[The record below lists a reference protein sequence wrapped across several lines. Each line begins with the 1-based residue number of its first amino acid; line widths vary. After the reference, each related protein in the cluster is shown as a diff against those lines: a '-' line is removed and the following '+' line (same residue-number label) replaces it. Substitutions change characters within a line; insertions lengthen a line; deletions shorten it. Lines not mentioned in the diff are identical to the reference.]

1 MKNKDLLSA
10 IIAGRN
16 IVNVITLMGVV
27 AGIILLSAFK
37 LGIGWAVIG
46 LSTFLLLL
54 VNSLVIVQPGNAGYL
69 KVFEVLRNKSYSQG
83 IHLVVPFI
91 STLKEV
97 DIRLKEHRCTTAKM
111 MNKNLR
117 EVEIDYVLN
126 YRVNEDL
133 VHLLHKYIGEDK
145 FMQTALCPWLDSCIS
160 QVIAEKEYSDI
171 NGKIKDLQDEIQ
183 SRFEAKVRAECRK
196 FHPFAVDM
204 FSQISVSIQNIE
216 YDTEYKKSISE
227 LAVEQN
233 KKLIMEAKKEQLK
246 IQAEGEAEYL
256 KIKAE
261 GDAEAIQKKAQ
272 AEAEALRLKGASE
285 NEVKEKLGEILKNN
299 PELLKEVLAKNFPKV
314 YGGNSIINLDD
325 LLNGAGA

>member
-1 MKNKDLLSA
+1 MTNQNLLSA

-16 IVNVITLMGVV
+16 IVTWVTLVGVV
-27 AGIILLSAFK
+27 TGVFLLAVFG
-37 LGIGWAVIG
+37 LGIGWALIG
-46 LSTFLLLL
+46 ICCALLIL
-54 VNSLVIVQPGNAGYL
+54 VNSLVIVQPGCAGYL
-69 KVFEVLRNKSYSQG
+69 KVFEVLRNKSYPQG
-83 IHLVVPFI
+83 IHFVVPFI

-126 YRVNEDL
+126 YRVNENL
-133 VHLLHKYIGEDK
+133 VHLLHKYIGENN

-160 QVIAEKEYSDI
+160 QVVAEKEYSDI

-183 SRFEAKVRAECRK
+183 IRFETKVKSECRK
-196 FHPFAVDM
+196 FSPFAVDM

-314 YGGNSIINLDD
+314 YGGTSIINLDD
-325 LLNGAGA
+325 LLGKS

>member
-1 MKNKDLLSA
+1 
-10 IIAGRN
+10 
-16 IVNVITLMGVV
+16 VGVV
-27 AGIILLSAFK
+27 VGIILISVLG

-46 LSTFLLLL
+46 VSSFLLIL
-54 VNSLVIVQPGNAGYL
+54 VNSLVIVQPGNSGYL
-69 KVFEVLRNKSYSQG
+69 KVFEVLRNKSYHQG
-83 IHLVVPFI
+83 IHFVVPFI

-126 YRVNEDL
+126 YRVNENL
-133 VHLLHKYIGEDK
+133 VHLLHKYIGENN

-160 QVIAEKEYSDI
+160 QVVAEKEYSDI

-183 SRFEAKVRAECRK
+183 LRFKTKVRDECLK
-196 FHPFAVDM
+196 FSPSAVDM

-216 YDTEYKKSISE
+216 YDAEYKKSISE

-233 KKLIMEAKKEQLK
+233 KKQIMEAKKEQLK
-246 IQAEGEAEYL
+246 IQAEGEADYM

-261 GDAEAIQKKAQ
+261 AEADALQKKAQ

-314 YGGNSIINLDD
+314 YGGTSIINLDD
-325 LLNGAGA
+325 LLGNS

>member
-1 MKNKDLLSA
+1 MKNKDILSA

-16 IVNVITLMGVV
+16 IVTWVTLVGVV
-27 AGIILLSAFK
+27 AGAILISVLG

-46 LSTFLLLL
+46 VSSFLLIL

-97 DIRLKEHRCTTAKM
+97 DVRLKEHKCTTAKM

-117 EVEIDYVLN
+117 EVVIDYVLN
-126 YRVNEDL
+126 YRVNESE

-145 FMQTALCPWLDSCIS
+145 FMTTALCPWLDSCIS
-160 QVIAEKEYSDI
+160 QVVAEKEYSDI

-183 SRFEAKVRAECRK
+183 TRFEAKVKSECLK
-196 FHPFAVDM
+196 FSPFAGDM

-233 KKLIMEAKKEQLK
+233 KKQIMEAKKEQLK

-256 KIKAE
+256 TIKA
-261 GDAEAIQKKAQ
+261 K
-272 AEAEALRLKGASE
+272 AEAEALRKKAEAEADALRLKGASE